1 MLVKH
6 PDSRYSARRCQQNA
20 WQLDESQCR
29 CPTPTPA
36 SYAQEDEPTLIYNPP
51 RECPVYPPIP
61 QGYYVNED
69 VEDHQTV
76 LLQGAG
82 TATDLNWRSSS
93 LDGYLTGLTDA
104 GRYDRSGA
112 PPPESFVSASA
123 VSRKRTSQVSKP
135 PLDRRHAK
143 RRGHSD
149 NAAREVEY
157 FFDQFSNPLHSLY
170 VGSALAEREDS
181 DWDNGTSQTSESP
194 IQRNLSEPVGNRSNE
209 SILQHWYQASRRA
222 EPPPSS
228 HIAPLNMP
236 TGEYGYGCSTR
247 SGDGDVS
254 DQIRYLG
261 NLMFDADDGWPT

>member
-1 MLVKH
+1 M
-6 PDSRYSARRCQQNA
+6 
-20 WQLDESQCR
+20 
-29 CPTPTPA
+29 
-36 SYAQEDEPTLIYNPP
+36 
-51 RECPVYPPIP
+51 
-61 QGYYVNED
+61 
-69 VEDHQTV
+69 
-76 LLQGAG
+76 
-82 TATDLNWRSSS
+82 
-93 LDGYLTGLTDA
+93 DGYLTGLTDA
-104 GRYDRSGA
+104 ERYDRSGA

-123 VSRKRTSQVSKP
+123 VSRKRISRVSKP
-135 PLDRRHAK
+135 PLDRRRAK
-143 RRGHSD
+143 RQRHSD

-157 FFDQFSNPLHSLY
+157 FFDEFSNPLHSLY